1 MWVFAFLLI
10 SFWRRSNSKG
20 CRTEGA
26 QASGLENNSEA
37 ADLQGMLSE
46 GASAGP
52 EEGKWDVAEGKRSVT
67 TL

>member
-1 MWVFAFLLI
+1 MVFVFLLI
-10 SFWRRSNSKG
+10 SFSRSNSKG
-20 CRTEGA
+20 CRAEGA
-26 QASGLENNSEA
+26 QAGGLENNSGA

-52 EEGKWDVAEGKRSVT
+52 EEGKWDVVEGRCSVT